1 MYAPQGHAASTTTSG
16 AAKAGSAMSDW
27 GCGGHAFT
35 PEEVHDPYRA
45 AYILFYAQQ
54 TCAGSFGVQ
63 RVCVQLQERDYFGN
77 FYNRTAFNCSATT
90 AGLTQTGVGTVP
102 CSTAGHGTYRT
113 RAQGYASI
121 PFVGTS
127 SGTSY
132 SATLC

>member
-1 MYAPQGHAASTTTSG
+1 
-16 AAKAGSAMSDW
+16 MSDW
-27 GCGGHAFT
+27 GCGGHTFT
-35 PEEVHDPYRA
+35 PEVVHDPYRA

-63 RVCVQLQERDYFGN
+63 RVCVQLQELTYFGT
-77 FYNRTAFNCSATT
+77 FYDRTALVCSATT

-102 CSTAGHGTYRT
+102 CSAAGHGTYRT
-113 RAQGYASI
+113 KAQGYASI

-127 SGTSY
+127 SGTSF